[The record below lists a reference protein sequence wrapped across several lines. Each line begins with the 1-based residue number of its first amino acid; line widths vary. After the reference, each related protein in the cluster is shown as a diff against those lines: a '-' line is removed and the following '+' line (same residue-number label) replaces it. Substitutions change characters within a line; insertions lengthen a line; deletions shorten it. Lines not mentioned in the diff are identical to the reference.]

1 MGEPTRGSFTASQVS
16 AGRKN
21 RLYLEI
27 HGIRAS
33 AAWSQERP
41 DELWIG
47 KRDMPNGVMVKDPA
61 LMEPGARA
69 YADLPGGHSEGY
81 GSTFKQ
87 LFRRFYASIVN
98 EKADERAAGEA
109 AMEYPSFDDG
119 LRQLAILE
127 AELKSHAQRG
137 WVGVPAV

>member
-1 MGEPTRGSFTASQVS
+1 
-16 AGRKN
+16 
-21 RLYLEI
+21 
-27 HGIRAS
+27 
-33 AAWSQERP
+33 
-41 DELWIG
+41 
-47 KRDMPNGVMVKDPA
+47 
-61 LMEPGARA
+61 MEAGARA

-87 LFRRFYASIVN
+87 LFRRFYASIVD
-98 EKADERAAGEA
+98 EKADEKADKKAAGKA
-109 AMEYPSFDDG
+109 ASEYPSFDDG